1 MIHLLRSIRPLVTLV
16 LNVGIHVNIR
26 RAASPPRRAQEP
38 PPPADE
44 PANDDPQVWT
54 LRQLADETG
63 VPEFLVARVARDLG
77 FTDLAFDADEVG
89 AIVAALRGGPPP
101 RVA

>member
-1 MIHLLRSIRPLVTLV
+1 VIHVLRTIRPLITLV
-16 LNVGIHVNIR
+16 VNVGIHVNVR
-26 RAASPPRRAQEP
+26 RSTQPPRSVQPPSPEP
-38 PPPADE
+38 NE
-44 PANDDPQVWT
+44 PENDDPPVWT

-77 FTDLAFDADEVG
+77 FTDLVFGADEVA
-89 AIVAALRGGPPP
+89 AIIAVLRGGPPP